1 MFINIKYRFHLRNVL
16 ENIFLRINDML
27 DFKSLRNS
35 QNLTCAFVFEK
46 SNELN
51 KYFVNIKTLRTR
63 RWINILLLLQLAE
76 NFKIRNTQR
85 L

>member
-1 MFINIKYRFHLRNVL
+1 
-16 ENIFLRINDML
+16 ML

-51 KYFVNIKTLRTR
+51 KYIVNIKTLRTGG
-63 RWINILLLLQLAE
+63 WINMLLQSRLAE
-76 NFKIRNTQR
+76 NFKIRNT
-85 L
+85 